1 LLGWNIGVYRQQG
14 AGAGPAR
21 TRSPTGSL
29 VARWQGGLNAVD
41 WLHDLVPTG
50 DAIDLGGNG
59 YPSRMTARAG
69 AVLSV
74 IENGPPEAHERWIT
88 ESTDILLP
96 HWAGKTVY
104 EREIA
109 NACTDEEWLIVEIW
123 DES

>member
-1 LLGWNIGVYRQQG
+1 VYRQQN
-14 AGAGPAR
+14 ADARPAR
-21 TRSPTGSL
+21 TGSPAGSL

-41 WLHDLVPTG
+41 WLNDLVPTG
-50 DAIDLGGNG
+50 EAIDLGGNG

-69 AVLSV
+69 AVLSA
-74 IENGPPEAHERWIT
+74 IENGPPEAHEPWVADR
-88 ESTDILLP
+88 TDILLP

-109 NACTDEEWLIVEIW
+109 NACTDDEWLIIEIW